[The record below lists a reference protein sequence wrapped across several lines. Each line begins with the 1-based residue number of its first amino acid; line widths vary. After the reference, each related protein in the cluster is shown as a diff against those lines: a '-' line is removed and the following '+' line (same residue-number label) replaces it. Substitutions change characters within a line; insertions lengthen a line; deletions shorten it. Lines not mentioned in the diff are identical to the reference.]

1 MKNTFY
7 SNKFDIGKH
16 NVPFIN
22 KKVNNKYIKGGPVST
37 TNDVLDANGNVVI
50 VGSHGEY
57 KGRVNEYV
65 TVTKISAKLVI
76 FKSDEDGKIRD
87 VYIDKFSKNFY
98 LEIGANS
105 NTSTNI
111 GVLSSNSL
119 PIKFQSQSKDED
131 SAFIEWAVKIGATN
145 NLNPRQYQPGSA
157 QKYKYYFIK
166 NKTIS
171 ATDNKEMFENDPGVL
186 ISIEKIKKELSY
198 NSNTSTN
205 IATPLPIK
213 KETIIKDKPIK
224 QKFSSKDI
232 FKEQKD
238 ETIFFD
244 GEANFENIFSN
255 YLQKNLITFK
265 SVQKNDE
272 IDDIIRNYNNSIQKL
287 S

>member
-111 GVLSSNSL
+111 
-119 PIKFQSQSKDED
+119 
-131 SAFIEWAVKIGATN
+131 
-145 NLNPRQYQPGSA
+145 
-157 QKYKYYFIK
+157 
-166 NKTIS
+166 
-171 ATDNKEMFENDPGVL
+171 
-186 ISIEKIKKELSY
+186 
-198 NSNTSTN
+198 
-205 IATPLPIK
+205 ATPLPIK